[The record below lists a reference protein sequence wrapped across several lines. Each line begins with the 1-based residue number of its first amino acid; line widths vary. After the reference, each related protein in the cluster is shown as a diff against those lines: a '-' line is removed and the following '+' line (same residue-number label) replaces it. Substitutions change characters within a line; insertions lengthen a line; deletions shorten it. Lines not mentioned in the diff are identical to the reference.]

1 MTGSGIAQT
10 RELRLSA
17 EAIEIPPPRGE
28 NLPGGPSDSS
38 LLFGKDVGFIAVV
51 ICPSFPK
58 PFLKKEY
65 WQFGEVI
72 LKCST
77 GLHVKA

>member
-28 NLPGGPSDSS
+28 NLPGGPSAM
-38 LLFGKDVGFIAVV
+38 LLF
-51 ICPSFPK
+51 SQ
-58 PFLKKEY
+58 LSS
-65 WQFGEVI
+65 
-72 LKCST
+72 CS
-77 GLHVKA
+77 